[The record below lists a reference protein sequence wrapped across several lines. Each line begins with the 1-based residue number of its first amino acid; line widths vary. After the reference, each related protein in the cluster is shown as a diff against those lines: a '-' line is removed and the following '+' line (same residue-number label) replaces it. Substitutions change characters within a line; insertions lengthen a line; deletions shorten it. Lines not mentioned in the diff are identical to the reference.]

1 MTAILLLLGGFSGG
15 ALWWLSRQGL
25 RAKPWLVTGPGEP
38 PLVPPASAAKL
49 GLGAF
54 IAVAA
59 SLQVLLVSAYTMRM
73 EMADWVAPPQPLLLW
88 INTVVL
94 MLASLELHRA
104 TLAARTGDRPTTRR
118 ALRGG
123 GLATLLF
130 LAGQLMAWRELA
142 AAGYRPAS
150 NPADAFFYLLTGAH
164 GLHVGGGLVAIGR
177 TVLKERRGVPT
188 DRLAVSVE
196 LCAAYTHFLLLAWFV
211 LFGVMAF
218 APELSLFLAL
228 CSAPF
233 R

>member
-1 MTAILLLLGGFSGG
+1 MTAILFLLGSFAGG

-25 RAKPWLVTGPGEP
+25 RAKPWLVTGPGELPLTP
-38 PLVPPASAAKL
+38 PIPAVKI

-59 SLQVLLVSAYTMRM
+59 SLQVLLLSAYTMRM
-73 EMADWVAPPQPLLLW
+73 EMADWIAPPQPVLLW
-88 INTVVL
+88 VNTVVL

-104 TLAARTGDRPTTRR
+104 TLAARAGDRRMTRL
-118 ALRGG
+118 ALGGG

-130 LAGQLMAWRELA
+130 LAGQLLAWRELM

-150 NPADAFFYLLTGAH
+150 NPADAFFFLLTGAH

-177 TVLKERRGVPT
+177 AVLKERRGVPT
-188 DRLAVSVE
+188 ERLLLSVE
-196 LCAAYTHFLLLAWFV
+196 LCAAYAHFLLLAWFV
-211 LFGVMAF
+211 LFGALAF